1 VITVTS
7 EIKDRFFDRARVVA
21 YMGRE
26 DARRLGKMG
35 AFIQRRAKTKI
46 LRRAP
51 RGRRGSRGQRP
62 SARPGQPPL
71 VHSTN
76 ERVSLRRILFGL
88 TADWNGV
95 AIGPVA
101 IADQRLRGSSAQT
114 VPQLLTKGGRGRVDV
129 YSNDGGRTWE
139 AGHAPQA
146 DEHRSVAANY
156 REHPFMGPAL
166 NEEIA
171 AGTVDRVWSSS

>member
-1 VITVTS
+1 
-7 EIKDRFFDRARVVA
+7 
-21 YMGRE
+21 
-26 DARRLGKMG
+26 MG
-35 AFIQRRAKTKI
+35 AFVQRRAKTKI

-51 RGRRGSRGQRP
+51 RRRRGDRP

-71 VHSTN
+71 VHSRN

-88 TADWNGV
+88 TDDWNAV

-101 IADQRLRGSSAQT
+101 IADQRLSGATAQT
-114 VPQLLTKGGRGRVDV
+114 VPELLTRGGRARVDV
-129 YSNDGGRTWE
+129 YSNDGGRTWQ

-146 DEHRSVAANY
+146 DEHRTVAANY
-156 REHPFMGPAL
+156 GEHPFMGPAL

-171 AGTVDRVWSSS
+171 AGVVDRVWSTSS